1 MRKAAAFLLAMCLTL
16 MPVTALAADITEK
29 QDYSD
34 RQTSPTKLS
43 QKAPFTIA
51 GTLDNGSFGGD
62 VDCVAFITDER
73 ARYVFEFS
81 SDTQVFIPTV
91 GLIKLTT
98 NNEFLTLAKHTPNT
112 PADTASVYFDFDKGE
127 SVTIVMAM
135 ASAEVPEGKNPYTL
149 RVTKTD
155 IPSVITGF
163 ALPGIALS
171 DVVIDKETSTVTA
184 VAPAGS
190 DLEGLVPMIE
200 GALGED
206 AVFIPATTEP
216 QDFSR
221 PVKYRL
227 SSETGSLQEWTII
240 VRLAGEKEGIA
251 DLKSIFIDGE
261 PYAAFSPD
269 VTQYD
274 ITVPY
279 HKKDIGFA
287 ARALSDLA
295 TLSDRFVSK
304 PLDVGANTVQ
314 IIVTAENGDQKT
326 YIFNILREPED
337 ITDAEETDNE
347 APQKEQPLP
356 PYAVIGIVVAVLA
369 AAGLTLYLLRDKLF
383 FRR

>member
-1 MRKAAAFLLAMCLTL
+1 
-16 MPVTALAADITEK
+16 MPITALAEDITEK

-62 VDCVAFITDER
+62 VDCVAFTTDER

-98 NNEFLTLAKHTPNT
+98 NNDFLTLTKNTPNT

-127 SVTIVMAM
+127 TVTIVMAM

-149 RVTKTD
+149 KVTKTD

-171 DVVIDKETSTVTA
+171 DVVIDLQTSTVTA
-184 VAPAGS
+184 VAPVGS
-190 DLEGLVPMIE
+190 NLANIVPVIE
-200 GALGED
+200 GALGEN
-206 AVFIPATTEP
+206 AVFIPATTQP

-221 PVKYRL
+221 PVKYKL

-240 VRLAGEKEGIA
+240 VRVAGEKEGIA
-251 DLKSIFIDGE
+251 DLKSVFIDGE
-261 PYAAFSPD
+261 PFAEFSPG

-279 HKKDIGFA
+279 DKKDIGFA
-287 ARALSDLA
+287 AKALSDLA
-295 TLSDRFVSK
+295 TLSERFVSK
-304 PLDVGANTVQ
+304 PLEVGANAVNIT
-314 IIVTAENGDQKT
+314 VTAENGDQKIYT
-326 YIFNILREPED
+326 FSILREPESTID
-337 ITDAEETDNE
+337 AAATDKEEPEETE
-347 APQKEQPLP
+347 PMP
-356 PYAVIGIVVAVLA
+356 PYAVIGIVVVSLA
-369 AAGLTLYLLRDKLF
+369 SVGLTLYLLRNKLF